1 MSRHRKSNKKKYV
14 YVLFFGG
21 NGLTSSIIR
30 LVTKA
35 PYVHSALALDSS
47 LKRIYSF
54 NIKFNLTQ
62 LNPNIKNGFFQE
74 SIIDYPGNLPYWLYR
89 IKVTKSQYFK
99 IKYLID
105 LFKNNPSITSYNI
118 PGALGFLFPELWE
131 KELQQRMYSFTCS
144 EFIAYMIQISRIAEF
159 NKPLYTIAP
168 VDILNLK
175 QLKLINSGLI
185 EELKKQTTIRHT

>member
-1 MSRHRKSNKKKYV
+1 MSHHRKSNKKKKYL

-21 NGLTSSIIR
+21 NGLTSSIIK
-30 LVTKA
+30 LATKA
-35 PYVHSALALDSS
+35 PYVHSAIALDSS

-54 NIKFNLTQ
+54 NLKFNLTQ
-62 LNPNIKNGFFQE
+62 WNPNIKNGFFQE
-74 SIIDYPGNLPYWLYR
+74 SIMDYEGSLPYWLYR
-89 IKVTKSQYFK
+89 IKVTKSQYLK

-131 KELQQRMYSFTCS
+131 KELQQKMYSFTCS
-144 EFIAYMIQISRIAEF
+144 EFIAYMIQSSGIAKF
-159 NKPLYTIAP
+159 YKPLYTIAP

-175 QLKLINSGLI
+175 QLKLISSGSI
-185 EELKKQTTIRHT
+185 EELISLR